1 MYKVSSAQK
10 QYNTYTLS
18 DDSTGSQIEVV
29 PERGGIVTSWRIN
42 GQEVFYLDAERFTHP
57 DLSVRGGN
65 PILFP
70 LCGNLPNDTYNV
82 DGTDYKIK
90 QHGFARE
97 LPWTATAQSE
107 SGGASV
113 TVELS
118 SNAETKLVYPFDFHL
133 AFTYVLRGN
142 TLEVRQEYKN
152 LSSTPMP
159 FSSGFHPYFLCG
171 DKSTIAVD
179 IPSGSYQDNRTKEN
193 FAFDGKFDFEQDEID
208 SVFGKLSS
216 RSTSVTDND
225 RKLKIAIDYDD
236 FCTYLVFWTVKGKDF
251 YCLEPWSATR
261 NSLNTKEYL
270 TVLEPNASCT
280 AVMQITANF
289 YATVQCNN
297 AVSVRV
303 TTQTNAAINL
313 IFNLHSTCFHCI

>member
-1 MYKVSSAQK
+1 MYTVSSQQK
-10 QYNTYTLS
+10 QYNTYILS
-18 DDSTGSQIEVV
+18 DDSTNSQIEVV
-29 PERGGIVTSWRIN
+29 PERGGIVTSWRID
-42 GQEVFYLDAERFTHP
+42 GQEVFYLDTERFTHP

-82 DGTDYKIK
+82 NGTDYKIK

-97 LPWTATAQSE
+97 LPWKATSQGHDGE
-107 SGGASV
+107 ASV
-113 TVELS
+113 TLELV
-118 SNAETKLVYPFDFHL
+118 SNEQTKAVYPFDFHL
-133 AFTYVLRGN
+133 TFTYALRGN
-142 TLEVRQEYKN
+142 TLEIRQEYKN

-171 DKSTIAVD
+171 DKNQIEVD
-179 IPSGSYQDNRTKEN
+179 IPSARYEDNRTKES
-193 FAFDGKFDFEQDEID
+193 FDFDGKFNFDQDEID

-216 RSTSVTDND
+216 RSTSVVDND
-225 RKLKIAIDYDD
+225 RQLKIAIDYDD
-236 FCTYLVFWTVKGKDF
+236 FYTYLVFWTVKGKDF

-280 AVMQITANF
+280 ATVRITANF
-289 YATVQCNN
+289 F
-297 AVSVRV
+297 S
-303 TTQTNAAINL
+303 
-313 IFNLHSTCFHCI
+313 

>member
-1 MYKVSSAQK
+1 MYIVSSEQK

-29 PERGGIVTSWRIN
+29 PERGGIVTSWKIN

-70 LCGNLPNDTYNV
+70 LCGNLPDNTYNV
-82 DGTDYKIK
+82 DGKDYQIK

-97 LPWTATAQSE
+97 LPWRATTQNNDGA
-107 SGGASV
+107 ASV
-113 TVELS
+113 TVELV
-118 SNAETKLVYPFDFHL
+118 SNAETKAVYPFEFHL
-133 AFTYVLRGN
+133 AFTYSLKGN
-142 TLEVRQEYKN
+142 TLEIRQEYKN

-171 DKSTIAVD
+171 DKNQIEAN
-179 IPSGSYQDNRTKEN
+179 IPSVSYQDNRTKEN
-193 FAFDGKFDFEQDEID
+193 FVFDGKFDFDRDEID
-208 SVFGKLSS
+208 AVFGKLSS
-216 RSTSVTDND
+216 RSTSIIDHSRN
-225 RKLKIAIDYDD
+225 LKIAIDYDD
-236 FCTYLVFWTVKGKDF
+236 FYTYLVFWTVKGKDF

-270 TVLEPNASCT
+270 TVLEPNSSCT
-280 AVMQITANF
+280 AVVKISADFFGN
-289 YATVQCNN
+289 V
-297 AVSVRV
+297 
-303 TTQTNAAINL
+303 
-313 IFNLHSTCFHCI
+313 

>member
-1 MYKVSSAQK
+1 MYKVSSAQN

-97 LPWTATAQSE
+97 LPWTATAQST
-107 SGGASV
+107 SDGASV

-118 SNAETKLVYPFDFHL
+118 SNEQTKLVYPFDFHL

-171 DKSTIAVD
+171 DKSKIEVD
-179 IPSGSYQDNRTKEN
+179 IPSVGYQDNRTKEN
-193 FAFDGKFDFEQDEID
+193 FAFDGKFNFEQDEID

-225 RKLKIAIDYDD
+225 RQLKIAINYDD
-236 FCTYLVFWTVKGKDF
+236 FYTYLVFWTVKSKDF

-289 YATVQCNN
+289 
-297 AVSVRV
+297 
-303 TTQTNAAINL
+303 
-313 IFNLHSTCFHCI
+313 F

>member
-1 MYKVSSAQK
+1 VYKVSSAQK
-10 QYNTYTLS
+10 QYNTYILS

-29 PERGGIVTSWRIN
+29 PERGGIVTSWLIN

-97 LPWTATAQSE
+97 LPWTATSQSA
-107 SGGASV
+107 SDSASV

-118 SNAETKLVYPFDFHL
+118 SNEQTKLVYPFDFHL
-133 AFTYVLRGN
+133 AFTYTLHGN

-152 LSSTPMP
+152 LSSAPMP

-171 DKSTIAVD
+171 DKSTIEVD
-179 IPSGSYQDNRTKEN
+179 IPSVDYQDNRTKEN
-193 FAFDGKFDFEQDEID
+193 FAFDGKFNFEQDEID
-208 SVFGKLSS
+208 SVFGKLTS

-289 YATVQCNN
+289 
-297 AVSVRV
+297 
-303 TTQTNAAINL
+303 
-313 IFNLHSTCFHCI
+313 F

>member
-289 YATVQCNN
+289 
-297 AVSVRV
+297 
-303 TTQTNAAINL
+303 
-313 IFNLHSTCFHCI
+313 F